1 MHYQFDKVDQ
11 NTTTILNEQDHKV
24 QYQVRVTFNKK
35 NRYKG
40 GTTCEKMLYNSC
52 FQKKYKR
59 AISNFHKTEKK
70 TRDCYKKKIPLF
82 SDEMFQNSFHK
93 E

>member
-1 MHYQFDKVDQ
+1 MNVPIHNINNFKILFVHYQFDKVDQ

-52 FQKKYKR
+52 FKKKQK
-59 AISNFHKTEKK
+59 SNFK
-70 TRDCYKKKIPLF
+70 L
-82 SDEMFQNSFHK
+82 Q
-93 E
+93 